1 MSTHYVLSL
10 SRDKVSSKDA
20 VSASA
25 ASSAAKAQAKAK
37 PYPPSKPPSP
47 ISTTPTNPLETPA
60 EIPRGLTGQNT
71 PVPKSPTDVPPVPAG
86 DVASPNPMS
95 GQAAE
100 PPNVEAN
107 GGRVLTRDG
116 QVYAELNQ
124 DGSVTTGGV
133 HSQHLSGETEADDDE
148 GSEEPVVELFGGG
161 DSDKE
166 EEEEEDEEEEEI
178 PETEPIQEPEQVDAR
193 ANIARDAAKSLLK
206 GKKDAP
212 TVTQDV
218 KGSGASRTERVDA
231 STQQTAKPTVRTSQ
245 MQGNTP
251 PPTPA
256 MRELMLKLNSME
268 QNQRD
273 YEEKILQACRT
284 MTDMQSKIDAQA
296 KVIDDHHV

>member
-1 MSTHYVLSL
+1 M
-10 SRDKVSSKDA
+10 SSKDA

-37 PYPPSKPPSP
+37 PYPPSKPPSKTP
-47 ISTTPTNPLETPA
+47 TPTSTTPTNPLETLA
-60 EIPRGLTGQNT
+60 ETPRGLTGQNT
-71 PVPKSPTDVPPVPAG
+71 PVPKSPTDVPQVPAR
-86 DVASPNPMS
+86 DVASPNPLS

-133 HSQHLSGETEADDDE
+133 HSQHLSGETEADDE
-148 GSEEPVVELFGGG
+148 SEEPVVELFGGG

-166 EEEEEDEEEEEI
+166 EEEDPEEEEQEEEI
-178 PETEPIQEPEQVDAR
+178 PETEPSQEPEQVDAR

-218 KGSGASRTERVDA
+218 KGSGASRTERADVSA
-231 STQQTAKPTVRTSQ
+231 
-245 MQGNTP
+245 
-251 PPTPA
+251 
-256 MRELMLKLNSME
+256 
-268 QNQRD
+268 
-273 YEEKILQACRT
+273 
-284 MTDMQSKIDAQA
+284 
-296 KVIDDHHV
+296 